1 MRKVLTVASLLLI
14 ALGAG
19 CASLGLGD
27 NKQKVAYHINT
38 DDQKVL
44 KAALGNIQNHINA
57 VCAKGDVCA
66 DKLDLRVV
74 MHGNGL
80 DLLKVAK
87 TDEEFKSKIDNLK
100 LQGTSFKVC
109 ANTLKGKKLDYQ
121 KDLHDVKKSDIVP
134 SGVAELA
141 ILQGQGFAYVKP

>member
-1 MRKVLTVASLLLI
+1 
-14 ALGAG
+14 
-19 CASLGLGD
+19 
-27 NKQKVAYHINT
+27 
-38 DDQKVL
+38 
-44 KAALGNIQNHINA
+44 